1 MSHSPNVTEAGL
13 NGLLDH
19 AKAQAD
25 TIAELE
31 MFVWYATDV
40 LLEADAIFRRYGLP
54 HVPGDEVRGLLDAVK
69 DYLLRC
75 PVIDADVHN
84 HPLPERPTTPDVSD
98 GDGEDPLLT
107 SGPNVDIAFDDD
119 ISGAFADLNVTDE
132 MDGDA
137 A

>member
-1 MSHSPNVTEAGL
+1 MTHSPNVTEAGL

-19 AKAQAD
+19 AKAQAAV
-25 TIAELE
+25 IAELE
-31 MFVWYATDV
+31 LFIWYATDV

-84 HPLPERPTTPDVSD
+84 HPLPERPQTPGVVEE
-98 GDGEDPLLT
+98 GEASATP
-107 SGPNVDIAFDDD
+107 GPNVDIAFEDD